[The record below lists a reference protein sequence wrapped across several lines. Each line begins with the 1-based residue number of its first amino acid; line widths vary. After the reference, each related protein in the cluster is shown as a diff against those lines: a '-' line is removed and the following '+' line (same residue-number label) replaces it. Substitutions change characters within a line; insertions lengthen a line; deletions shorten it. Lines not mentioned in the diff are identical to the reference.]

1 MSATNF
7 YRNLKI
13 LRENDFV
20 TDAQLV
26 NALIKNF
33 VTTEEYTEIMGGEE
47 AALNG
52 VKTSAIAKT
61 KTDLEDYLASHPYT
75 TEDGKSYSVT
85 FEKQTLLANEI
96 ASYQLATAAEQPYQ
110 LTWNTTGDECTNMTI
125 EEMTALALAINA
137 YVKPLISYQQ
147 AQEVAI
153 RNAETIEA
161 VLAIGI
167 DYASV

>member
-1 MSATNF
+1 MSNF
-7 YRNLKI
+7 YSNISKLYTEGY
-13 LRENDFV
+13 LNEE
-20 TDAQLV
+20 QLV
-26 NALIKNF
+26 NAIIKNF
-33 VTTEEYTEIMGGEE
+33 ITTDEYVEIKGSEED
-47 AALNG
+47 ALNG
-52 VKTSAIAKT
+52 IKAACIAKT
-61 KTDLEDYLASHPYT
+61 KTDLETYLATHPYT

-147 AQEVAI
+147 TQEVAI
-153 RNAETIEA
+153 RNAATIEA
-161 VLAIGI
+161 VLAINT
-167 DYASV
+167 DYTSVE

>member
-1 MSATNF
+1 MSNF
-7 YRNLKI
+7 YSNISKLYTEGY
-13 LRENDFV
+13 LSEE
-20 TDAQLV
+20 QLV
-26 NALIKNF
+26 NAIIKNF
-33 VTTEEYTEIMGGEE
+33 ITTNEYIEIKGSEEN
-47 AALNG
+47 ALNG
-52 VKTSAIAKT
+52 IKASAIAKT

-96 ASYQLATAAEQPYQ
+96 ASYQLATAAKQPYQ

-153 RNAETIEA
+153 RNAKTIEA
-161 VLAIGI
+161 VLAIGV

>member
-1 MSATNF
+1 MSNF
-7 YRNLKI
+7 YSNISKLYTEGY
-13 LRENDFV
+13 LSEE
-20 TDAQLV
+20 QLV
-26 NALIKNF
+26 NAIIKNF
-33 VTTEEYTEIMGGEE
+33 ITTNEYIEIKGSEE

-52 VKTSAIAKT
+52 IKDACIAKT
-61 KTDLEDYLASHPYT
+61 KTDLETYLATHPYT

-153 RNAETIEA
+153 RNAATIEA
-161 VLAIGI
+161 VLAINT
-167 DYASV
+167 DYTSVE

>member
-1 MSATNF
+1 MSNF
-7 YRNLKI
+7 YSNISKLYTEGY
-13 LRENDFV
+13 LSEE
-20 TDAQLV
+20 QLV
-26 NALIKNF
+26 NAIIKNF
-33 VTTEEYTEIMGGEE
+33 ITTNEYIEIKGSEEN
-47 AALNG
+47 ALNG
-52 VKTSAIAKT
+52 IKASAIAKT

-153 RNAETIEA
+153 RNATTIEA
-161 VLAIGI
+161 VLAINT
-167 DYASV
+167 DYTSVE

>member
-1 MSATNF
+1 MSNF
-7 YRNLKI
+7 YSNISKLYTEGY
-13 LRENDFV
+13 LSEE
-20 TDAQLV
+20 QLV
-26 NALIKNF
+26 NAIIKNF
-33 VTTEEYTEIMGGEE
+33 ITTNEYIEIKGSEEN
-47 AALNG
+47 ALNG
-52 VKTSAIAKT
+52 IKASAIAKT

-147 AQEVAI
+147 TQEVAI
-153 RNAETIEA
+153 RNAATIEA
-161 VLAIGI
+161 VLAINT
-167 DYASV
+167 DYTSVE

>member
-1 MSATNF
+1 MSNF
-7 YRNLKI
+7 YSNISKLYTEGY
-13 LRENDFV
+13 LSEE
-20 TDAQLV
+20 QLV
-26 NALIKNF
+26 NAIIKNF
-33 VTTEEYTEIMGGEE
+33 ITTNEYIEIKGSEEN
-47 AALNG
+47 ALNG
-52 VKTSAIAKT
+52 IKASAIAKT

-96 ASYQLATAAEQPYQ
+96 ASYQLATAAKQPYQ

-153 RNAETIEA
+153 RNATTMEA
-161 VLAIGI
+161 VLAINT
-167 DYASV
+167 DYTSVE

>member
-1 MSATNF
+1 MSNF
-7 YRNLKI
+7 YSNISKLYTEGY
-13 LRENDFV
+13 LNEE
-20 TDAQLV
+20 QLV
-26 NALIKNF
+26 NAIIKNF
-33 VTTEEYTEIMGGEE
+33 ITTDEYIEIKGSEED
-47 AALNG
+47 ALNG
-52 VKTSAIAKT
+52 VKAACIAKT
-61 KTDLEDYLASHPYT
+61 KTDLETYLATHPYT

-147 AQEVAI
+147 TQEVAI
-153 RNAETIEA
+153 RNAATIEA
-161 VLAIGI
+161 VLAINT
-167 DYASV
+167 DYTSVE

>member
-1 MSATNF
+1 MSNF
-7 YRNLKI
+7 YSNISKLYTEGY
-13 LRENDFV
+13 LSEE
-20 TDAQLV
+20 QLV
-26 NALIKNF
+26 NAIIKNF
-33 VTTEEYTEIMGGEE
+33 ITTNEYIEIKGGEE

-52 VKTSAIAKT
+52 IKASAIAKT
-61 KTDLEDYLASHPYT
+61 KTALEDYLASHPYT

-161 VLAIGI
+161 VLAIGV

>member
-1 MSATNF
+1 MSNF
-7 YRNLKI
+7 YSNISKLYTEGY
-13 LRENDFV
+13 LSEE
-20 TDAQLV
+20 QLV
-26 NALIKNF
+26 NAIIKNF
-33 VTTEEYTEIMGGEE
+33 ITTEEYTEIMGGEE

-52 VKTSAIAKT
+52 IKASAIAKT
-61 KTDLEDYLASHPYT
+61 KTALEDYLASHPYT

-96 ASYQLATAAEQPYQ
+96 ASYQLATAAKQPYQ

-153 RNAETIEA
+153 RNATTIEA
-161 VLAIGI
+161 VLAINT
-167 DYASV
+167 DYTSVE